1 MFLLGE
7 RSEALWWNVVD
18 WSINLE
24 AFSSVKVSR
33 NDGKH
38 WNPNPGDPSDL
49 FFLGGREVDLTILWN
64 FMGEIDRKDGSFG
77 FYT

>member
-1 MFLLGE
+1 MTE
-7 RSEALWWNVVD
+7 
-18 WSINLE
+18 
-24 AFSSVKVSR
+24 

-49 FFLGGREVDLTILWN
+49 FFLGGREVDLTILRN